1 MLQLNNS
8 ITCTQCHEPFDGYRT
23 AKYCSVA
30 CQKQSAKDALIRRKV
45 FRSLLKF
52 TKDSSIDSYVECG
65 ICGYRTSDL
74 AQHPQIHGV
83 GQTEYRSKYG
93 HIKCKNLRDSMVGN
107 KNPGYQHGGKLS
119 PFSKNF
125 VNYTNNS
132 YIEELKRT
140 CAKTKVDNNT
150 NSLSTK
156 YYTKDG
162 YTEEEA
168 IELIR
173 KRQSTFSLEICI
185 DKYGVEEG
193 TSRWS
198 DRQAKW
204 LNTLSMKTEEE
215 KDLINKKKIYKS
227 GMSSKQEKYL
237 LEKLKE
243 ITQLELEHQF
253 IIKRNDVSSRYF
265 SYDIKYNNKI
275 IEYNGDLWHA
285 NPSKYKKDDI
295 PRFPRNKKTANEIW
309 DNDKLKQK
317 LALDTGYEILIVWEN
332 DMKIDK
338 QKSIQECINFLTQ

>member
-1 MLQLNNS
+1 MLQPKNS
-8 ITCTQCHEPFDGYRT
+8 TNYINQ
-23 AKYCSVA
+23 KYV
-30 CQKQSAKDALIRRKV
+30 KV
-45 FRSLLKF
+45 YKKVLDKSLLKF
-52 TKDSSIDSYVECG
+52 TNESNIDSYVECG
-65 ICGYRTSDL
+65 ICGYRTTDL
-74 AQHPQIHGV
+74 AQHPQIHGIS
-83 GQTEYRSKYG
+83 QTEYRSKYG
-93 HIKCKNLRDSMVGN
+93 HIKCKDLRDSMVGN
-107 KNPGYQHGGKLS
+107 KNPGYRHGGKLS

-125 VNYTNNS
+125 VNYTNDL
-132 YIEELKRT
+132 YIEELKQK

-150 NSLSTK
+150 NPLSTA

-162 YTEEEA
+162 YTEDES

-173 KRQSTFSLEICI
+173 NRQTTFSLDICI
-185 DKYGVEEG
+185 EKYGAEEG
-193 TSRWS
+193 TQRWS

-204 LNTLSMKTEEE
+204 LNTLSGKTEEE

-243 ITQLELEHQF
+243 ITRLELEHQF

-295 PRFPRNKKTANEIW
+295 PGFPGNKKTANEIW
-309 DNDKLKQK
+309 DKDKLKQK
-317 LALDTGYEILIVWEN
+317 LALDNGYEILIVWEN